1 MIERSDDITPSQTL
15 ENPAVLDDVQI
26 SPQTDPLALCFVQS
40 PDGSFML
47 DYSGQL
53 TRFLKNERRLNRS
66 KKSNKDIVKQE
77 PVYVDCNMQALFDFH
92 QNYIKDQLLNDWLI
106 NVQATITQAI
116 EQNIALARKS
126 GDCIAGYTKVSQLL
140 SKNTL
145 HFLIYADDIAGKDGL
160 DLINKVSDNKK
171 YGFADAQRLGALFGK
186 EKTMLVGFNS
196 QHFLNRIK
204 NGGKQLD
211 CLFSAQNHAISTM
224 V

>member
-1 MIERSDDITPSQTL
+1 MIERSDDITPSDAL
-15 ENPAVLDDVQI
+15 EQPVELDVIKI
-26 SPQTDPLALCFVQS
+26 SPLALCFVQA

-66 KKSNKDIVKQE
+66 KKSNKDIIKQE
-77 PVYVDCNMQALFDFH
+77 PVYVECNAQALFDFH
-92 QNYIKDQLLNDWLI
+92 DNNIKDQSLSDWLRD
-106 NVQATITQAI
+106 VQTTITNAI

-140 SKNTL
+140 SKNSL
-145 HFLIYADDIAGKDGL
+145 HFLIYATDITGKDGI
-160 DLINKVSDNKK
+160 DLINKVCDSKK
-171 YGFADAQRLGALFGK
+171 YAFANAQILGAIFNK

-196 QHFLNRIK
+196 QHFLNTIK